1 MSDSDTS
8 ANKPET
14 TILGELRQ
22 RLEAADHSL
31 PAHYWLREAL
41 CHLLWPSRFVAP
53 VYLQRVLP
61 GVTADL
67 TDIDEWYDVMVMP
80 VPDPTAQVS
89 AEEFVVKEPPE
100 TLDVSTLP
108 EPLGEP
114 IGPFDEPMPLG
125 PDDFGG
131 DDFGAFADALIAAA
145 DNSDEWAVD
154 GDGPFDDNDVEAT
167 SDPVNPL
174 AVEIQRLREELAAL
188 AAKSAPPAD
197 LVGRVPGPSE
207 AATPVRKSHQIDTM
221 DAGRWFP
228 DLRPLSDRWA
238 PHPRD
243 RQGSMP
249 ATFDYYKAQG
259 AAFLAKPLSA
269 GQVHG
274 EAGRTRGLTQR
285 SMYPGWPM
293 EAPVFV
299 VPRGTPPTP
308 DPIGPVSIVH
318 PPSHPDVELHVVLD
332 PETKRAGKML
342 SVAGV
347 SLLGERF
354 RLSEERR
361 QQRESL
367 ARDAE
372 EMANA

>member
-1 MSDSDTS
+1 MSDNNSY
-8 ANKPET
+8 ET
-14 TILGELRQ
+14 TIMAEVQ
-22 RLEAADHSL
+22 RRLHDHRAAEGAPS
-31 PAHYWLREAL
+31 WLRAAL
-41 CHLLWPSRFVAP
+41 LYLLWPDEFHAP
-53 VYLQRVLP
+53 DDITAVFP
-61 GVTADL
+61 GIAADL
-67 TDIDEWYDVMVMP
+67 GEWGSVLAVP
-80 VPDPTAQVS
+80 VWLSEDQVGEEPPAVPI
-89 AEEFVVKEPPE
+89 AEEPPE
-100 TLDVSTLP
+100 TIDVSTLP